1 MADMEIRG
9 IPDWILEREKYFAK
23 TQGISINARLRGLIK
38 KDVQR
43 VHEDMTVHVRK
54 LREDTIAVQGL
65 LPEETVVEMIREDRD
80 ARSSISL
87 PPLMPNPP
95 DKR

>member
-23 TQGISINARLRGLIK
+23 TQGLSINARLRGLNK

-43 VHEDMTVHVRK
+43 VQEDMTAHERQ
-54 LREDTIAVQGL
+54 LREDTIAKHGL
-65 LPEETVVEMIREDRD
+65 LPEERVVEMIREDRNVP
-80 ARSSISL
+80 S
-87 PPLMPNPP
+87 
-95 DKR
+95 